1 MGLIR
6 KTLSISTLGLVNWH
20 SKKERL
26 RAVTAELDLTRAD
39 LEQATEKHSLARERL
54 ADAERRAREAELLAL
69 RDSRRARR
77 SGRRSGRTETR
88 AKVGRRRFA
97 AATLRD
103 KVNPLVDS
111 TRETAQRFTAEH
123 EPSLDEAVTKAKQRG
138 RKARAA
144 AEKRAKKLRK
154 RAEKAVDHTA
164 ETLRE
169 RAEQI
174 THR

>member
-26 RAVTAELDLTRAD
+26 QAVTAELDLTRAD

-69 RDSRRARR
+69 RDTRRARR
-77 SGRRSGRTETR
+77 SARKETR
-88 AKVGRRRFA
+88 AKLGRRRVA
-97 AATLRD
+97 TATLRD
-103 KVNPLVDS
+103 KVNPLIDS
-111 TRETAQRFTAEH
+111 TRESAQRFAAEH
-123 EPSLDEAVTKAKQRG
+123 EPSLDEAVTKAKQRS
-138 RKARAA
+138 RTARAA

-154 RAEKAVDHTA
+154 RAEKAADHTA
-164 ETLRE
+164 ETVRE
-169 RAEQI
+169 RAEQV